1 MLTLKHFK
9 QPFWLS
15 CDIHCGIEKSNKKY
29 IYNNAVWKFGIKF
42 RLSKIYMLKRRE
54 HKEQNK
60 YIQVD

>member
-15 CDIHCGIEKSNKKY
+15 CDIHCGMWKNPTKRI
-29 IYNNAVWKFGIKF
+29 NAVRKFGIKF

-54 HKEQNK
+54 HEEQNK